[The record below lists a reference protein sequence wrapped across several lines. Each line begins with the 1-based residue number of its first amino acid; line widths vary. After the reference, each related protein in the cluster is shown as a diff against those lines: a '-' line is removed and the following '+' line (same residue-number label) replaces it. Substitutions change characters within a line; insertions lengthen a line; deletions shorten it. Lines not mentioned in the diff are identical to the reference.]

1 MQIVLAVGREDVRLS
16 FREDIQVVVIL
27 LGDLLIEGGVW
38 GGKGGGE
45 GGGREGGEV
54 AARMGWVRGGGERQV
69 VEQKGEG
76 KVRVPACQS
85 MRGLCRANH
94 GKPNTSRKCAS
105 LVT

>member
-1 MQIVLAVGREDVRLS
+1 MVGREDVRLS

-38 GGKGGGE
+38 GGE

-54 AARMGWVRGGGERQV
+54 AARMGWVGGGGERQV
-69 VEQKGEG
+69 VEQNGEA

-85 MRGLCRANH
+85 MQGLCRANH
-94 GKPNTSRKCAS
+94 GNPNTSRKCAS